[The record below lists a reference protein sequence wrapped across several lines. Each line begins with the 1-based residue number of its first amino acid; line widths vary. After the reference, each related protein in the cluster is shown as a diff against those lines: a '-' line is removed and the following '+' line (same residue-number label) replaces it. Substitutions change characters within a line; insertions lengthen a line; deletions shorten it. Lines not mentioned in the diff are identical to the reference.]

1 MKGIILAGGQGTRL
15 HPITLA
21 ASKQLMPIYDKPM
34 IYYPLTTLMLAG
46 IKDMLLISTSEDL
59 SAFQR
64 LLGDG
69 HQWGINISYAIQK
82 EPKGLADAFV
92 IGKDFIENGPV
103 ALILGDNLFFG
114 NGLQEI
120 LRNAAHDLNG
130 ARVFAYAVHD
140 PERYGV
146 VEFDESGSVISIEEK
161 PIQPKSNFAITG
173 LYFYD
178 NTVVDIARSIKPSL
192 RNQLEITS
200 INQIYL
206 DSKLLDVTSFGR
218 GMAWL
223 DTGTHESM
231 LDASQF
237 VQTLQKR
244 QGLMIGAPEE
254 IAWKSHWISDEA
266 LERQAN
272 NLKNSTYGEY
282 LIKILQG

>member
-1 MKGIILAGGQGTRL
+1 M
-15 HPITLA
+15 
-21 ASKQLMPIYDKPM
+21 
-34 IYYPLTTLMLAG
+34 
-46 IKDMLLISTSEDL
+46 
-59 SAFQR
+59 
-64 LLGDG
+64 
-69 HQWGINISYAIQK
+69 
-82 EPKGLADAFV
+82 
-92 IGKDFIENGPV
+92 
-103 ALILGDNLFFG
+103 
-114 NGLQEI
+114 
-120 LRNAAHDLNG
+120 
-130 ARVFAYAVHD
+130 
-140 PERYGV
+140 

-161 PIQPKSNFAITG
+161 PMQPKSKFAITG

-206 DSKLLDVTSFGR
+206 ECNLLDVTSFGR

-266 LERQAN
+266 LEKQAN
-272 NLKNSTYGEY
+272 YLRNSSYGEY
-282 LIKILQG
+282 LFKILQG